1 MYRKLGVYFLI
12 GVTVP
17 VLLFVLTMGSTF
29 DSLLADVGRAIFLVT
44 CPGYILSVLLFDLEA
59 SYWFDVTIGSI
70 LNGVVYVGIVA
81 LVTRL
86 PRDPVWFRPIA
97 IFSGA
102 IVWFGGLFLVS

>member
-1 MYRKLGVYFLI
+1 MYRKLGVYFLV

-17 VLLFVLTMGSTF
+17 VMFFVLMMVSTL

-59 SYWFDVTIGSI
+59 SYWVDVTVGSI
-70 LNGVVYVGIVA
+70 LNGIVYAGIVA

-86 PRDPVWFRPIA
+86 PREPAWFRPIA

-102 IVWFGGLFLVS
+102 IFWFSGLFLVS